1 MQLLHYIRQD
11 FGPFPEIEAA
21 VLRDQMHTKK
31 PAIGTETLLHVE
43 TSLLHGAV
51 RGSAYTACPTQL
63 LKGEDKLK
71 NEKLEKEKNPVIVGG
86 FFCLVDFGFV
96 FLCVCACICFFLNFR
111 IVQQNYLIKF

>member
-11 FGPFPEIEAA
+11 FGLFPEIEAA

-31 PAIGTETLLHVE
+31 PAISTGTLLHVE

-71 NEKLEKEKNPVIVGG
+71 NEKLEKEKNPVTVVG
-86 FFCLVDFGFV
+86 FFFVWLILVLFFFV
-96 FLCVCACICFFLNFR
+96 CVCMYLFFL
-111 IVQQNYLIKF
+111 KF

>member
-11 FGPFPEIEAA
+11 FGLFPEIEAA

-71 NEKLEKEKNPVIVGG
+71 NEKLEKEKNPVIVVG
-86 FFCLVDFGFV
+86 FFFFVWLILVF
-96 FLCVCACICFFLNFR
+96 FLCVCACICFFF
-111 IVQQNYLIKF
+111 KF